1 MNTTINVNLLEFGLW
16 LILVTAIWKN
26 LPDEWTEELGTIV
39 GIGIEIGFTLLY
51 IWLAFNYDIQIVN
64 NFFTL
69 ERKKLVKYF
78 FIPTKSII
86 FI

>member
-64 NFFTL
+64 NF
-69 ERKKLVKYF
+69 
-78 FIPTKSII
+78 
-86 FI
+86 